1 MAKLIFAMTQSLD
14 GFVASADGAPFG
26 PPGPA
31 LFAHFVGHE
40 RGLSG
45 GIYGRRV
52 YELLRYWDE
61 DRAEWTEL
69 ERDFASAWRAHPKWV
84 VSHSL
89 KSVGPNASLVDRDI
103 EGCVRRLK
111 SQIDGDVAVAGPDL
125 AASLTK
131 LGLIDEYHIYVR
143 PIVLGAGKPFFA
155 GIRPALRFIAADRV
169 GEDAVRLSYGS
180 IENG

>member
-1 MAKLIFAMTQSLD
+1 
-14 GFVASADGAPFG
+14 
-26 PPGPA
+26 
-31 LFAHFVGHE
+31 
-40 RGLSG
+40 
-45 GIYGRRV
+45 
-52 YELLRYWDE
+52 
-61 DRAEWTEL
+61 
-69 ERDFASAWRAHPKWV
+69 

-131 LGLIDEYHIYVR
+131 LRLIDEYHIYVR

-155 GIRPALRFIAADRV
+155 GIRPALGFIAADRV